1 MKNEDTGYGFEC
13 DKFSYFKVK
22 KNNLVKKHLKMAT
35 EVPIHFLQSVK
46 PPPTTTIPVE
56 DIPDEDKGTTKN

>member
-1 MKNEDTGYGFEC
+1 
-13 DKFSYFKVK
+13 
-22 KNNLVKKHLKMAT
+22 MAT

-56 DIPDEDKGTTKN
+56 DIPHEDKGTTEN

>member
-1 MKNEDTGYGFEC
+1 
-13 DKFSYFKVK
+13 
-22 KNNLVKKHLKMAT
+22 MAT

-56 DIPDEDKGTTKN
+56 DIPDEDKGTTNVLSSNIGYN